1 MALAYWHWLVFG
13 MLLVVFEIFIPSFT
27 ALWFGLGAL
36 IVGIMLYLSP
46 GVSLVVQLL
55 LWLIASSAFTWA
67 WFRFFRRLAPDR
79 TTAGLSREAILGET
93 AQVIRAPQE
102 DSRGMLRFATPKL
115 GSEEWEFLCEQPV
128 VMGDRV
134 IVKDVSGNT
143 LIVTRR

>member
-1 MALAYWHWLVFG
+1 MSNRLTSGG
-13 MLLVVFEIFIPSFT
+13 MSFETLGISAT
-27 ALWFGLGAL
+27 AVLNR
-36 IVGIMLYLSP
+36 
-46 GVSLVVQLL
+46 
-55 LWLIASSAFTWA
+55 LIASSAFTWA

-128 VMGDRV
+128 ALGDRV

>member
-1 MALAYWHWLVFG
+1 MPADCAHTCVRY
-13 MLLVVFEIFIPSFT
+13 
-27 ALWFGLGAL
+27 GLGDCVL
-36 IVGIMLYLSP
+36 EEIHIVKGGHAAADLFSA
-46 GVSLVVQLL
+46 GEQ
-55 LWLIASSAFTWA
+55 SSNPNKFRGNEFT
-67 WFRFFRRLAPDR
+67 FNRKHVTHQPDI
-79 TTAGLSREAILGET
+79 EAQIIGET

>member
-1 MALAYWHWLVFG
+1 MRSVLVALALCIEPAVRASRVSG
-13 MLLVVFEIFIPSFT
+13 AVCDAVSVC
-27 ALWFGLGAL
+27 GAL
-36 IVGIMLYLSP
+36 PDNHTDAAPALSACVAPSGPCGAPNSVLTIPAGASFCVGSVDLSN
-46 GVSLVVQLL
+46 
-55 LWLIASSAFTWA
+55 T
-67 WFRFFRRLAPDR
+67 
-79 TTAGLSREAILGET
+79 
-93 AQVIRAPQE
+93 VIRAPQE